1 VNLRLGRRAGMS
13 PDERGLLGLLGS
25 VPRPLTCFSV
35 SAKRGSFDAATF
47 HLEPD
52 AIGRSGEFAQSFSA
66 RLDILS
72 RKAELNAGNECGQR
86 KPPAGPALRVSS
98 VDQYPSRHPAPV
110 RGKCPPEAVSGKTG
124 PGVRDRAF
132 GLHRWPAIS
141 AVSRRGTTFGSARFR
156 RSPRI
161 ARSAFAS
168 SQPGKAAPQITLA
181 APQIT
186 LGPFG

>member
-13 PDERGLLGLLGS
+13 PDERGLLGLRGS

-35 SAKRGSFDAATF
+35 SAKRGSFDAAT
-47 HLEPD
+47 L
-52 AIGRSGEFAQSFSA
+52 SFSA

-72 RKAELNAGNECGQR
+72 RKAELNAGNERGQR

-168 SQPGKAAPQITLA
+168 SQPGKAAPQITL
-181 APQIT
+181 
-186 LGPFG
+186 GPFG